1 MGFCTYT
8 IRGLILPK
16 KIAKLFLCGSLW
28 RMDKRTTKNVPS
40 GLGFDEAIR
49 RALTIKP
56 EKQPAKKKA
65 SAKPKK

>member
-1 MGFCTYT
+1 
-8 IRGLILPK
+8 
-16 KIAKLFLCGSLW
+16 
-28 RMDKRTTKNVPS
+28 MDKRTTKNVPS